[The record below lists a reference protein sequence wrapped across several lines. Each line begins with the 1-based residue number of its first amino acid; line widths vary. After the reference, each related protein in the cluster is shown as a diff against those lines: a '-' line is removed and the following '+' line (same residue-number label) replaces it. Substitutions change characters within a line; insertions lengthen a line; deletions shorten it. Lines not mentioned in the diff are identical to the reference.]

1 MKNTAS
7 YVTARHKRAK
17 LSSSVSLQIM
27 SLPPLVANILEKS
40 IYHFCP
46 GKTLASAA
54 SRFYLQILASL
65 TSILPEDKSLMK
77 ITKSDQSYLDEP
89 TKCLLDEDIA
99 LDFLL
104 LHLLVIQS

>member
-65 TSILPEDKSLMK
+65 TSILPEDKKMRILPWTFSSF
-77 ITKSDQSYLDEP
+77 TSW
-89 TKCLLDEDIA
+89 
-99 LDFLL
+99 
-104 LHLLVIQS
+104 

>member
-65 TSILPEDKSLMK
+65 TSILPAIPLYSHQGPVSLQ
-77 ITKSDQSYLDEP
+77 IEP
-89 TKCLLDEDIA
+89 PP
-99 LDFLL
+99 
-104 LHLLVIQS
+104 